1 MALIHE
7 RAEVLATYADAACRG
22 WVVPCFGS
30 ENLTTTEAVLEA
42 AARYAAASG
51 IPDLPVTVAIT
62 GAYPHRSQAA
72 FYSHTRQVGLGLRL
86 FLADLREL
94 TAAGSPY
101 ARLRVMAHFDHAQHD
116 LDAAALESGDPG
128 PWASV
133 MYDASTLPFT
143 ANIAATRAFV
153 ERRGQQVVIEGAC
166 DEIVDSGDGGGDLTT
181 PERAARYLAGTGVDL
196 MVANLGTEHRASG
209 ADLRYRGDL
218 ARACSAAVGGRLVLH
233 GCSSVPQSELG
244 GLFADGVRKV
254 NIWTMLER
262 DASPLLLAD
271 MAANA
276 DRVAGSAAAGLVASG
291 LLGPAAPV
299 AGRAA
304 LSHCTTAYRQEIVH
318 RAMVGIATGFFALW
332 YR

>member
-1 MALIHE
+1 MPLIHE
-7 RAEVLATYADAACRG
+7 RAEVLATYADAARRG

-42 AARYAAASG
+42 ALRHAALLG
-51 IPDLPVTVAIT
+51 TPDLPVTVAIT
-62 GAYPHRSQAA
+62 GAYPHRSQAS
-72 FYSHTRQVGLGLRL
+72 FYTHTRQVDLGLRL

-101 ARLRVMAHFDHAQHD
+101 AHLRVMAHFDHAQHD
-116 LDAAALESGDPG
+116 LDAIALESGEPG

-133 MYDASTLPFT
+133 MYDASTLPL
-143 ANIAATRAFV
+143 AENMARTRAFV
-153 ERRGQQVVIEGAC
+153 ERRGRQVVIEGAC
-166 DEIVDSGDGGGDLTT
+166 DEIVDAGNGGGDLTT
-181 PERAARYLAGTGVDL
+181 PERAAEYRASTGVDL

-218 ARACSAAVGGRLVLH
+218 ARSCSARVGGVLVLH
-233 GCSSVPQSELG
+233 GCSSVPPAELG
-244 GLFADGVRKV
+244 NLFADGVRKV

-271 MAANA
+271 LVAHA
-276 DRVAGSAAAGLVASG
+276 DRVGGPVAAALQAKG
-291 LLGPAAPV
+291 LLGAEAPV
-299 AGRAA
+299 SGRAA
-304 LSHCTTAYRQEIVH
+304 LSHFTTVHRQDIIH
-318 RAMVGIATGFFALW
+318 RAMVATAAGFFALW